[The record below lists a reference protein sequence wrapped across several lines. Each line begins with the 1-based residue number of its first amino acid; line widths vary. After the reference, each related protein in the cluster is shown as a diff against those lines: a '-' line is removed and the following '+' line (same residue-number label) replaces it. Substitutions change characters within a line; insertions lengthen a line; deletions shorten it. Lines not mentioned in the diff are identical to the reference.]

1 MLASPVQNWRT
12 RIREL
17 WYNIDFWLGILTTF
31 LVATAW
37 TTNLI
42 YKRPATLFGGTVA
55 GIGMLIAYINYR
67 QQKLKGYL
75 PVDTTGLEG
84 RLPVSILAVLT
95 PKNGRHDLII
105 LSAINS
111 ADVIP
116 IISISVRQPK

>member
-1 MLASPVQNWRT
+1 APAGGLELENIQMLDSLVRNWRT

-55 GIGMLIAYINYR
+55 GIGMLVAYINYR
-67 QQKLKGYL
+67 QQKQKGYL
-75 PVDTTGLEG
+75 AVVTTGLAR
-84 RLPVSILAVLT
+84 RLAGSI
-95 PKNGRHDLII
+95 R
-105 LSAINS
+105 
-111 ADVIP
+111 
-116 IISISVRQPK
+116 